1 MRRIFDE
8 ENKLQ
13 LWLDVEAAV
22 AQAAVGNI
30 PKVAAEEIA
39 KNANTKTV
47 TLARTREIEEATRH
61 DLASMVQALSE
72 ACSGEGRKYVHY
84 GLTSMDVEDTAT
96 ALQFKAGFAL
106 IEKGLDQLEATLST
120 MVRKYRGQLEVA
132 RTHGRHA
139 GVITFGLKLA
149 VWLSEIKRHK
159 QRLRQVRERA
169 LVGKIMGIVG
179 TGAGLGKNALKIQ
192 EKALRGLGLKPAGL
206 VTQVI
211 QRDIHAEVVAY
222 FALLGSSLDKFATE
236 IRNLQRSEIAEALEP
251 FDRKKQ
257 VGSSA
262 LPSKRN
268 PQLSERASSLAK
280 LLRALA
286 IPALENVPLWHERDL
301 SNSANER
308 FLFPMSFILTDEILL
323 LAFRVLKGL
332 EVSPKDMERNLEL
345 SQGAVLAERI
355 VNMLV
360 EKGVARQDAYDKVR
374 KVSVRSL
381 DSGVPFSKA
390 IQEDNFVSKRL
401 TLKEIKEALDYRNYL
416 GVTSQLINMALNE

>member
-22 AQAAVGNI
+22 AEAQAAVGDI
-30 PKVAAEEIA
+30 PKIAAQEIA
-39 KNANTKTV
+39 KNANTKIV
-47 TLARTREIEEATRH
+47 TLARTKEIEKETRH

-96 ALQFKAGFAL
+96 ALQFKAAFAL

-120 MVRKYRGQLEVA
+120 MVRKYRGLIEVA

-149 VWLSEIKRHK
+149 VWLSEVKRHK
-159 QRLRQVRERA
+159 QRLRQVRE
-169 LVGKIMGIVG
+169 
-179 TGAGLGKNALKIQ
+179 
-192 EKALRGLGLKPAGL
+192 KALRDLGLKPAGL

-211 QRDIHAEVVAY
+211 QRDIHAEVVTY
-222 FALLGSSLDKFATE
+222 FSLLGSSLDKFATE

-251 FDRKKQ
+251 FDREKQ

-268 PQLSERASSLAK
+268 PNLSERA
-280 LLRALA
+280 
-286 IPALENVPLWHERDL
+286 
-301 SNSANER
+301 
-308 FLFPMSFILTDEILL
+308 
-323 LAFRVLKGL
+323 
-332 EVSPKDMERNLEL
+332 
-345 SQGAVLAERI
+345 
-355 VNMLV
+355 
-360 EKGVARQDAYDKVR
+360 
-374 KVSVRSL
+374 
-381 DSGVPFSKA
+381 
-390 IQEDNFVSKRL
+390 
-401 TLKEIKEALDYRNYL
+401 
-416 GVTSQLINMALNE
+416 